1 MQVDLLDS
9 NIYVLKRQMAQTEV
23 EVRNESKDPRLG
35 YCADSDVHS
44 CLQDSS
50 KLTRQ
55 VQADLDRLAD
65 TDSPATCKLCVSLKQ
80 LMEAYDY
87 KCKQTNRFD
96 KVCVVGLAVKCRL
109 RTCKLIP

>member
-1 MQVDLLDS
+1 
-9 NIYVLKRQMAQTEV
+9 MAQTE
-23 EVRNESKDPRLG
+23 ERTERSWLR

-50 KLTRQ
+50 KLMQQ

-65 TDSPATCKLCVSLKQ
+65 TDSPAACKLCVSMKQ

-87 KCKQTNRFD
+87 KCKQAND
-96 KVCVVGLAVKCRL
+96 AEL
-109 RTCKLIP
+109 